1 MAAVV
6 KIPFKITRF
15 AMNLTEATVTR
26 VLTSPITMFCGG
38 FALGWFAHKRYGDSL
53 ILGIS
58 GDAAKLWLE
67 LDTDKDGTVSFKV
80 CRLLMV
86 AE

>member
-26 VLTSPITMFCGG
+26 VINSPITMFCGG
-38 FALGWFAHKRYGDSL
+38 FALGWFAHKRY
-53 ILGIS
+53 
-58 GDAAKLWLE
+58 E
-67 LDTDKDGTVSFKV
+67 Q
-80 CRLLMV
+80 R
-86 AE
+86 